1 MTAAFRLKGTAI
13 CLAVLLLF
21 SWGCKK
27 APEVPA
33 GQRITVAVIGTPRS
47 LSPILARDSVSRE
60 VQAAYVRGLTQTGP
74 DGRLQPSWAAAAPT
88 REAGTFKWLGGN
100 LVEYRLAVR
109 GNAAWSDGQPLL
121 GTDFL
126 FGYTQAL
133 HPLLR
138 AEHDDWTGLV
148 QRFELSGP
156 RDVRLVALR
165 NPRLNALDVFPLP
178 EATLGKAMRESPTTF
193 SRLDFHQ
200 RPLSSGPFVLSSG
213 SANGLDL
220 ARNDRFE
227 PTKARVAQLAVRY
240 YSHVDDALEALR
252 KREVDVLTD
261 IPAERAAT
269 WDPQD
274 QAIRVER
281 TPGARLVQLVFNT
294 RDPVLRHDEVRRAL
308 AGALDRAGLEKSLGT
323 ADALRAQS
331 WLVPQRAGFEAAFA
345 RYDVDVAVARK
356 ALLETGWK
364 VTAEGGLKRGP
375 TTRTFRLLV
384 NADDAAM
391 RQAAEGI
398 VRSWERV
405 GVKLVLEA
413 RPAERYHEG
422 LQRRDFAVA
431 LQEAVFYPWTQP
443 AVYYAKD
450 STPTSRNGFRGEN
463 VSGWSDSE
471 HEALLREIA
480 RAAVPADAAGAL
492 KRQQALI
499 ARDVPILP
507 LYFWPQI
514 CAYRADLRGIR
525 PRGYG
530 ALTWNVEEWHWK

>member
-1 MTAAFRLKGTAI
+1 
-13 CLAVLLLF
+13 
-21 SWGCKK
+21 
-27 APEVPA
+27 
-33 GQRITVAVIGTPRS
+33 
-47 LSPILARDSVSRE
+47 
-60 VQAAYVRGLTQTGP
+60 
-74 DGRLQPSWAAAAPT
+74 
-88 REAGTFKWLGGN
+88 
-100 LVEYRLAVR
+100 
-109 GNAAWSDGQPLL
+109 
-121 GTDFL
+121 
-126 FGYTQAL
+126 
-133 HPLLR
+133 
-138 AEHDDWTGLV
+138 
-148 QRFELSGP
+148 
-156 RDVRLVALR
+156 
-165 NPRLNALDVFPLP
+165 
-178 EATLGKAMRESPTTF
+178 
-193 SRLDFHQ
+193 
-200 RPLSSGPFVLSSG
+200 
-213 SANGLDL
+213 
-220 ARNDRFE
+220 
-227 PTKARVAQLAVRY
+227 
-240 YSHVDDALEALR
+240 
-252 KREVDVLTD
+252 VDVLTD